1 MEEELKEILG
11 EDTEKIEAI
20 KKIVGEK
27 FVPTGVLTERLN
39 KEKENSKKFQEA
51 NVQLQKEYDD
61 FKLSK
66 MTEEEQAK
74 ELKKRADE
82 ENQKTKKRL
91 NEYIARTI
99 FSQNNISK
107 EDYEGLLETIISTDE
122 ERTKAVAESI
132 CTIINK
138 TKNDNMNQIKKQVI
152 NNTPKPE
159 GGNDNSNGITSKL
172 EMYEKNLA
180 DAQKAH
186 DLVKI
191 ATYTR
196 LVQEEK
202 MKNKTS
208 Y

>member
-138 TKNDNMNQIKKQVI
+138 TKKDNMNQIKKQVI

-172 EMYEKNLA
+172 EMYEKNLT

>member
-107 EDYEGLLETIISTDE
+107 EDYEGLLETIVSTDE
-122 ERTKAVAESI
+122 ERTKTVAESI

>member
-27 FVPTGVLTERLN
+27 FVPTRVLTERLN
-39 KEKENSKKFQEA
+39 KEQENSKKFQEA

-172 EMYEKNLA
+172 EMYEKNLT

>member
-107 EDYEGLLETIISTDE
+107 EDYESLLETIITTDE

-138 TKNDNMNQIKKQVI
+138 TKKDNMNQIKKQVI

>member
-202 MKNKTS
+202 MKK
-208 Y
+208 

>member
-132 CTIINK
+132 CAIINK
-138 TKNDNMNQIKKQVI
+138 TKKDNMNQIKKQVI

-202 MKNKTS
+202 MKNKIS

>member
-138 TKNDNMNQIKKQVI
+138 TKKDNMNQIKKQVI

>member
-107 EDYEGLLETIISTDE
+107 EDYESLLETIITTDE
-122 ERTKAVAESI
+122 ERTKAMAESI